1 MNKLFTFIALA
12 IMYVFT
18 IFSASA
24 STLVDLGSDG
34 NAVLDY
40 ADMIGANDT
49 LLESKSVESGI
60 DGVYRVVEKMPTFP
74 GGDEAMSQFIYDN
87 LKYPHVAQVY
97 GFQGRVI
104 VQFTVNAD
112 GSISDVEAI
121 QSVHPSLDNEAI
133 RVVKA
138 MPKWN
143 PGLQRGKAVRVKY
156 SLPMTFRLPE
166 PVEPVV
172 ENAEVAPS
180 FLGGQQALNEWIS
193 NNLVYPEEEKAK
205 GIEGEVVVGFVV
217 EKDSSLTLLG
227 IEKGL
232 TQPLNLEA
240 LKLVLKMPK
249 WSPGKQDGNNVRAR
263 SRISVVY
270 GSEVHSV
277 VDIQPCFKGGQEELM
292 RFLMNNM
299 KYPSIA
305 MDNGIQGRVLV
316 QFVVNTNG
324 SISDIA
330 IQEGVDASLDK
341 EALRVV
347 KSMTQRWIPETQK
360 WVPETQRW
368 IPGFLNGKPVRTRYT
383 LPITFK
389 LGNPSTTDEKPVVEN
404 EAETES
410 TENIELT
417 KEDTG
422 EGEVLQVAERM
433 PMFPG
438 GDNTLMNWLYHAI
451 KYPSIAHDKGIQGR
465 VMVQF
470 TVDKDGSIV
479 DPEIFKGVHPAL
491 DEEALKVVK
500 SMPKWTTGMQK
511 GKTVRVRY
519 TMPIMFRL
527 Q

>member
-1 MNKLFTFIALA
+1 M
-12 IMYVFT
+12 
-18 IFSASA
+18 
-24 STLVDLGSDG
+24 
-34 NAVLDY
+34 LDC

-49 LLESKSVESGI
+49 LLESKPVESGI
-60 DGVYRVVEKMPTFP
+60 DGVHVVVEKMPTFP

-87 LKYPHVAQVY
+87 LKYPRVAQVY

-121 QSVHPSLDNEAI
+121 QSAHPSLDNEAI

-292 RFLMNNM
+292 RFLINNI
-299 KYPSIA
+299 KYPAIA
-305 MDNGIQGRVLV
+305 QDNGIQGRV
-316 QFVVNTNG
+316 
-324 SISDIA
+324 I
-330 IQEGVDASLDK
+330 
-341 EALRVV
+341 
-347 KSMTQRWIPETQK
+347 
-360 WVPETQRW
+360 
-368 IPGFLNGKPVRTRYT
+368 
-383 LPITFK
+383 
-389 LGNPSTTDEKPVVEN
+389 
-404 EAETES
+404 
-410 TENIELT
+410 
-417 KEDTG
+417 
-422 EGEVLQVAERM
+422 
-433 PMFPG
+433 
-438 GDNTLMNWLYHAI
+438 
-451 KYPSIAHDKGIQGR
+451 
-465 VMVQF
+465 VQF
-470 TVDKDGSIV
+470 TVNKDGSIV
-479 DPEIFKGVHPAL
+479 DTEIFRGVHPAL

-500 SMPKWTTGMQK
+500 SMPKWTSGMQK

-519 TMPIMFRL
+519 TMPIIFRL